1 MLAAAGG
8 LPAGLLGVFAE
19 LAPAPLPTEVLEA
32 GLDLLPGGGEES
44 LGAALGRLEAAGALE
59 LSERGPA
66 PDPELAAAL
75 AATGPAPP
83 AEGFLA
89 LATEVLLRSFPVELE
104 DPAGRERGAALMAHL
119 EVLGRAAEERGA
131 WVEGLAELL
140 RRGAELRRARGEL
153 SAAEQLSLAA
163 LAAAAPAP
171 GPELAARLR
180 YTQGRIL
187 GSLGR
192 LEGARESLE
201 GALAS
206 QLESLG
212 PGVEETRRARLALAE
227 VLAELGDLPAARD
240 QVEAAIAA
248 GGEAGDPL
256 ASLGRRRLAAVLMEA
271 GDLDAAEAEYSLALA
286 EVEAGG
292 VPGRPEIAE
301 TRAELGALALERRD
315 WEGARANL
323 VEALAEAQSSL
334 GPEHP
339 FTAVVHSN
347 LATSL
352 QELGLLEAARS
363 ELEVALAI
371 GERRLPPGHRG
382 IWLRHRKLARV
393 SRRLEDTEAAAR
405 HAWAAAAISELALGP
420 SDPEHGRDLVLAAET
435 EAEAG
440 RGAEARGAYERAL
453 AALEEGLG
461 PEAPEVA
468 EAQTAL
474 GVLLARAGDLAEA
487 RTRLERALA
496 SHEARGSTAALAVRI
511 ELAGLA
517 GRIGEELVASLG
529 ALGRAEEAA
538 RVAELE
544 LRARRASFEEIIG
557 AGDFR
562 TDVAVARALRA
573 GMPDLAAAAL
583 EAAGELTEEYPG
595 AGLGEVRRGILAQL
609 WRTHGLGAFGSGRW
623 EEARAA
629 FACGLEWAAGDAEL
643 EGSLLSD
650 LADTDREAGRVEAAG
665 ELYERA
671 ARLQREAGGGPG
683 LAFTLLAWGR
693 MLEAEGDPAAAE
705 ALYRERLEHL
715 RSWAQADP
723 RAEGITLHDLG
734 DARWAQGGLE
744 EAIGLYGE
752 AAGRKREAGVE
763 GQLAVTLAAL
773 GGALDQAGRP
783 AEALA
788 AFEEGLEAL
797 RSLPQPEP
805 AEEAPLLERTA
816 RLRRDLGQD
825 EPAVALLAEAVG
837 LREELGE
844 DEPLATALLALG
856 RALAAQ
862 GDQAEAEEVFRRCL
876 AVLRGAS
883 ERLPRS
889 EAIALHDLAG
899 VLAGRGE
906 GAAAADTYREA
917 IGFAEEA
924 GEIHGAALST
934 MALARVLEDEGER
947 AGAAE
952 AYRRRLELLA
962 RLPER
967 DPAAEGATLHE
978 LASLREDS
986 DIDAAIRLYRG
997 AAARKREAG
1006 DPTSLALTLLM
1017 LGIAIL
1023 TAAEEEDG
1031 RRAAM
1036 QAEAQGLFEEAD
1048 ELIEEVPES
1057 AIVEVASAKSMV
1069 AITLAERGIEEGIEE
1084 ARAQAE
1090 AALARILE
1098 NEELAADPEAVRALC
1113 LLAAEVAAPG
1123 LCRRG
1128 IARFEELVGAED
1140 GGGEGPVVRLFG
1152 RLARIRERRGDHRGA
1167 EEFHEER
1174 LGRLRAASEPDPAAE
1189 GLTLRDLGDTAR
1201 ELGEVERAVGLY
1213 GEAADRLHAAGDPE
1227 GEGFTLSM
1235 QASTMLSAELPGAAQ
1250 AARRAVACF
1259 RAAPD
1264 APPATFAATLAI
1276 LAMLEPEREKALG
1289 LVLEAETVLGDGP
1302 ERTDYARRIDE
1313 LLEGTRRR
1321 FAEDG

>member
-1 MLAAAGG
+1 MVASPRASSASSPSWRLRRS
-8 LPAGLLGVFAE
+8 
-19 LAPAPLPTEVLEA
+19 LPTCSRRGSISV
-32 GLDLLPGGGEES
+32 PGGGEES
-44 LGAALGRLEAAGALE
+44 LAAVLGRLEAAGALK
-59 LSERGPA
+59 LSERGVA
-66 PDPELAAAL
+66 PDPELAEAFAAV
-75 AATGPAPP
+75 GPAAPGE
-83 AEGFLA
+83 AFLA
-89 LATEVLLRSFPVELE
+89 LTTEVLLRSFPVELE

-131 WVEGLAELL
+131 RVEGLAELL

-153 SAAEQLSLAA
+153 SGAEQLSLAA

-171 GPELAARLR
+171 GGELAARLR

-212 PGVEETRRARLALAE
+212 PGAEETRRARLALAE
-227 VLAELGDLPAARD
+227 VLAELGDLPAARE

-248 GGEAGDPL
+248 GGEAEDRL

-286 EVEAGG
+286 EVEGG
-292 VPGRPEIAE
+292 QPGRPEIAE
-301 TRAELGALALERRD
+301 TKAELGALALERRD
-315 WEGARANL
+315 WERARATL
-323 VEALAEAQSSL
+323 VEALGEAQSSL

-363 ELEVALAI
+363 ELEEALSI

-440 RGAEARGAYERAL
+440 RGLEARGAYERAL
-453 AALEEGLG
+453 AALEAGLG

-474 GVLLARAGDLAEA
+474 GVLLARAGDLSEA

-511 ELAGLA
+511 ELAALA
-517 GRIGEELVASLG
+517 GRIGEELVALLG
-529 ALGRAEEAA
+529 ALGRAEEAK
-538 RVAELE
+538 RVADLE
-544 LRARRASFEEIIG
+544 LGARRATFEEIIA
-557 AGDFR
+557 AGDFG

-573 GMPDLAAAAL
+573 GMTDLAAAAL
-583 EAAGELTEEYPG
+583 EAAGELTEQYPQ

-609 WRTHGLGAFGSGRW
+609 WRTQGLGAFGSGRW
-623 EEARAA
+623 EEAREA
-629 FACGLEWAAGDAEL
+629 FARGLEWAAGDPAV

-650 LADTDREAGRVEAAG
+650 LADTEREGGEVEVAR

-671 ARLQREAGGGPG
+671 ARLQREAGGGRG

-693 MLEAEGDPAAAE
+693 MLEDQGDPAAAE

-715 RSWAQADP
+715 RSWAEADP

-752 AAGRKREAGVE
+752 AAERKREAGIE

-783 AEALA
+783 EEALA
-788 AFEEGLEAL
+788 AFEEGIEVL
-797 RSLPQPEP
+797 RSLPVPEP
-805 AEEAPLLERTA
+805 SEEAPLLERTA
-816 RLRRDLGQD
+816 RLRRDRGRGDL
-825 EPAVALLAEAVG
+825 AVALLAEAVG

-844 DEPLATALLALG
+844 AEPLATALLAFG
-856 RALAAQ
+856 RALAAESEEK
-862 GDQAEAEEVFRRCL
+862 EAEVAFRRCL

-899 VLAGRGE
+899 LLVERGE

-917 IGFAEEA
+917 IGRAEEA
-924 GEIHGAALST
+924 GEIYGAALST
-934 MALARVLEDEGER
+934 MALARVLEGEGER
-947 AGAAE
+947 AAAAE
-952 AYRRRLELLA
+952 AYQRRLELLA
-962 RLPER
+962 RLSER

-978 LASLREDS
+978 LASLREDE
-986 DIDAAIRLYRG
+986 DIEEATELYRE

-1023 TAAEEEDG
+1023 TTAEEEDG
-1031 RRAAM
+1031 RRPVL

-1048 ELIEEVPES
+1048 ALIEEVPEA

-1069 AITLAERGIEEGIEE
+1069 AITLAERGIKEGIEE

-1090 AALARILE
+1090 EALERILE
-1098 NEELAADPEAVRALC
+1098 SEELGADPDAVRALC
-1113 LLAAEVAAPG
+1113 LLAAEVSAAE

-1128 IARFEELVGAED
+1128 IARFEELVGTEA
-1140 GGGEGPVVRLFG
+1140 GGGEEPVARLLG

-1167 EEFHEER
+1167 EEFYEER
-1174 LGRLRAASEPDPAAE
+1174 LGRLRAAAEPDPAAE
-1189 GLTLRDLGDTAR
+1189 GSTLRDLGDTAR
-1201 ELGEVERAVGLY
+1201 ELGEAERAIGLY
-1213 GEAADRLHAAGDPE
+1213 GEAADRQQAAGDSE
-1227 GEGFTLSM
+1227 AEGFTLSM
-1235 QASTMLSAELPGAAQ
+1235 QASTMLSAGLPGAAQ

-1259 RAAPD
+1259 RAAPN

-1276 LAMLEPEREKALG
+1276 LAMLEPGREEALG
-1289 LVLEAETVLGDGP
+1289 LVSEAEALLGEGP
-1302 ERTDYARRIDE
+1302 ERADYAGRIEE

-1321 FAEDG
+1321 FAEGG

>member
-1 MLAAAGG
+1 MLS
-8 LPAGLLGVFAE
+8 
-19 LAPAPLPTEVLEA
+19 A
-32 GLDLLPGGGEES
+32 GLDLVPGGGEES
-44 LGAALGRLEAAGALE
+44 LAAVLGRLEAAGALE
-59 LSERGPA
+59 LSERGVA
-66 PDPELAAAL
+66 PDPELAAAFV
-75 AATGPAPP
+75 AVGPAAPG
-83 AEGFLA
+83 EGFLA

-119 EVLGRAAEERGA
+119 EVLGRTAEERGA
-131 WVEGLAELL
+131 RVEGLAELL
-140 RRGAELRRARGEL
+140 RRAAELRRARGEL
-153 SAAEQLSLAA
+153 SGAEQLSLAA

-171 GPELAARLR
+171 GGELAARLR

-212 PGVEETRRARLALAE
+212 PGAEETRRARLALAE
-227 VLAELGDLPAARD
+227 VLAELGDLPAARE

-248 GGEAGDPL
+248 GGEAEDRL

-286 EVEAGG
+286 EVEGG
-292 VPGRPEIAE
+292 EPGRPEIAE

-315 WEGARANL
+315 WERARATL
-323 VEALAEAQSSL
+323 VEALGEAQSSL
-334 GPEHP
+334 GPGHP

-363 ELEVALAI
+363 ELEEALSI

-453 AALEEGLG
+453 AALEAGLG

-487 RTRLERALA
+487 RTRLERALT

-511 ELAGLA
+511 ELADLA

-529 ALGRAEEAA
+529 ALGRAAEAK

-544 LRARRASFEEIIG
+544 LGARRASFEEIIA
-557 AGDFR
+557 AGDFG
-562 TDVAVARALRA
+562 TDLAVARTLRA
-573 GMPDLAAAAL
+573 TMPDLAAAAL
-583 EAAGELTEEYPG
+583 EAAGELTEQYPG

-609 WRTHGLGAFGSGRW
+609 WRTQGLGAFGSGRW
-623 EEARAA
+623 EEAREA
-629 FACGLEWAAGDAEL
+629 FARGLEWAVGDPEV

-650 LADTDREAGRVEAAG
+650 LADTEREGGEVEVAR

-671 ARLQREAGGGPG
+671 ARLQREAGGGRG

-693 MLEAEGDPAAAE
+693 MLEDQGDPAAAE
-705 ALYRERLEHL
+705 VLYRERLEHL
-715 RSWAQADP
+715 RSWGEADP

-752 AAGRKREAGVE
+752 AVERKREAGVE

-783 AEALA
+783 EEALA
-788 AFEEGLEAL
+788 AFEEGIEVL
-797 RSLPQPEP
+797 RSLPVPEP
-805 AEEAPLLERTA
+805 SEEAPLLERTA
-816 RLRRDLGQD
+816 RLRRDLGRGD
-825 EPAVALLAEAVG
+825 LAVALLTEAVG

-844 DEPLATALLALG
+844 AEPLATALLALG
-856 RALAAQ
+856 RALAAE
-862 GDQAEAEEVFRRCL
+862 GEEAEAEAAFRRCL
-876 AVLRGAS
+876 EVLRGGA
-883 ERLPRS
+883 EHLPRS

-899 VLAGRGE
+899 LLAGRGE
-906 GAAAADTYREA
+906 GAAAGDTYREA
-917 IGFAEEA
+917 IRLAEEA

-934 MALARVLEDEGER
+934 MALARVLEGEGER

-978 LASLREDS
+978 LASLREDE
-986 DIDAAIRLYRG
+986 DIEEATGLYRE
-997 AAARKREAG
+997 AVARKREVG

-1017 LGIAIL
+1017 LGLSLL
-1023 TAAEEEDG
+1023 TAAAAAAGEEEEEG
-1031 RRAAM
+1031 RAAM

-1048 ELIEEVPES
+1048 GLMDEVPEA

-1098 NEELAADPEAVRALC
+1098 SEELGADPEAVRALC
-1113 LLAAEVAAPG
+1113 LLAAEVSAPE

-1128 IARFEELVGAED
+1128 IARFEELAGTGP
-1140 GGGEGPVVRLFG
+1140 GGGEEPVAQLFG

-1167 EEFHEER
+1167 EGFYEER
-1174 LGRLRAASEPDPAAE
+1174 LGRLRAAAEPDPAAE
-1189 GLTLRDLGDTAR
+1189 GSTLRDLGDTAR
-1201 ELGEVERAVGLY
+1201 ELGEAERAIGLY
-1213 GEAADRLHAAGDPE
+1213 GEAADRQQAAGDPE
-1227 GEGFTLSM
+1227 AEGFALSM
-1235 QASTMLSAELPGAAQ
+1235 QASTMISAGVPGAAG

-1259 RAAPD
+1259 RAATE
-1264 APPATFAATLAI
+1264 APPATFAAILAI
-1276 LAMLEPEREKALG
+1276 LAMLEPGREEALG
-1289 LVLEAETVLGDGP
+1289 LVSEADVLLGEGP
-1302 ERTDYARRIDE
+1302 ERADYAGRIEE

-1321 FAEDG
+1321 FAEGG